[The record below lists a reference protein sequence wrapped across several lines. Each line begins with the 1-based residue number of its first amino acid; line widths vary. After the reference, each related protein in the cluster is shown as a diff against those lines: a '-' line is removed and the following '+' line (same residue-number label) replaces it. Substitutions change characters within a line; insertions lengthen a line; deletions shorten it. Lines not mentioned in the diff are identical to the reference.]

1 YIDGMRD
8 LIGDTGRIYTTF
20 NQTVTATGRLSSSD
34 PNLQNIPVRTE
45 EGRTIRALF
54 EPGEGYDY
62 LLSADYSQI
71 ELRILAHMSADE
83 RFIDAFVQNQDI
95 HARTAA
101 EVFNVPLNEV
111 DSTLR
116 RHAKAVNFGIVYGI
130 SDFGLAKDLHIEK
143 KEAKRYID
151 NYFARYTG
159 VKAFLD
165 KTVEQAHQDG
175 YVKTMFDRRRELAA
189 INSRNFMQRS
199 LAERM
204 AMNTPIQG
212 TAADIIKLAM
222 ISVYKEL
229 QAAGVKSRILLQ
241 VHDELVLEVV
251 ESEMDKVQGILK
263 KAMEQVVKLSV
274 PLLIDMHAGKN
285 WAEAK

>member
-1 YIDGMRD
+1 
-8 LIGDTGRIYTTF
+8 
-20 NQTVTATGRLSSSD
+20 
-34 PNLQNIPVRTE
+34 
-45 EGRTIRALF
+45 
-54 EPGEGYDY
+54 
-62 LLSADYSQI
+62 
-71 ELRILAHMSADE
+71 
-83 RFIDAFVQNQDI
+83 
-95 HARTAA
+95 
-101 EVFNVPLNEV
+101 
-111 DSTLR
+111 
-116 RHAKAVNFGIVYGI
+116 
-130 SDFGLAKDLHIEK
+130 GLAKDLHIEK